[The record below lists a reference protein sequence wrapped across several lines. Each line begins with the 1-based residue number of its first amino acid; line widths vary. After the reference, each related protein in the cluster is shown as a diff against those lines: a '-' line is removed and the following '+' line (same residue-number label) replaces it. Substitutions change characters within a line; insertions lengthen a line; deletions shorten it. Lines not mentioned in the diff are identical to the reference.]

1 MSRDKAVILIL
12 FALAIAGGS
21 IAIWYHYDQGR
32 YVRVLWG
39 PAAAST
45 VRNSQ
50 HVELLVLDPT
60 RVPPDLSDTTWP
72 DWLASAVTARHDLT
86 AARGLIHVRH
96 ALLVDASYEQPV
108 SSSTSSPHWHY
119 ALHFIRQ
126 ADPPT
131 YVLLDLEDRWL
142 VVSSTGQ
149 RARLGVAMASGLRR
163 WLSESAP
170 QKLGQ

>member
-1 MSRDKAVILIL
+1 VSRDKAVILIL

-21 IAIWYHYDQGR
+21 FAIWYHYDQGR

-39 PAAAST
+39 PAAAGT

-50 HVELLVLDPT
+50 HVELLVLDPS
-60 RVPPDLSDTTWP
+60 RDSPDLSGTIWP

-86 AARGLIHVRH
+86 SARGLIHVRH

-108 SSSTSSPHWHY
+108 SISTSSPRWHY
-119 ALHFIRQ
+119 ALCFIRQ

-142 VVSSTGQ
+142 AVSSTGQ
-149 RARLGVAMASGLRR
+149 RARLGTEMASGLRR
-163 WLSESAP
+163 WLNESAA